1 MKKTF
6 LSLVAVVA
14 AGFAAVAASAS
25 AAVAD
30 VVRPAREAVV
40 NALRPV
46 GEAIERYMVGAGL
59 QLQLI
64 TQSQTQAQEQTRT
77 FTASHFDDAGA
88 PAAATFYPGFKPRYV
103 AVVNETDRIT
113 WEWREGNQ
121 AAHSVQTVAA
131 GTRTLITAAG
141 MTVNVVDGS
150 QPSISFPVLQ
160 NKQFRVLAQG

>member
-1 MKKTF
+1 MMK
-6 LSLVAVVA
+6 SLRSLAVMA
-14 AGFAAVAASAS
+14 MAMCAAVAASVTERA
-25 AAVAD
+25 AAVRDA
-30 VVRPAREAVV
+30 AV

-59 QLQLI
+59 QLQLV
-64 TQSQTQAQEQTRT
+64 TQSQTPAQEQTRT

-88 PAAATFYPGFKPRYV
+88 PATPTFFPGFAPRYV
-103 AVVNETDRIT
+103 CVVNETDRIT

-121 AAHSVQTVAA
+121 PAHCVLTVAA

-141 MTVNVVDGS
+141 VTVNVAAGT